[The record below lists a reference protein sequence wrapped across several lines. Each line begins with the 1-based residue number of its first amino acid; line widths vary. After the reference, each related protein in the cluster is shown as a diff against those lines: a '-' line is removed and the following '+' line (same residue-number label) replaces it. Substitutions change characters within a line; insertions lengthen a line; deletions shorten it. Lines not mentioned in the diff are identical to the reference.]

1 MYNPAYIY
9 TPRSAFWN
17 LLMTFCIEY
26 HVKIGKQIIRVH
38 TSHANVFPEGS
49 DCFLHFKNPRW
60 YAKESE
66 EIELE
71 RTERQVY

>member
-9 TPRSAFWN
+9 TPHSVFWN